1 MGIHKGLLI
10 EYFDAPVETVIFPL
24 AIRLHIPL
32 ARFGEW
38 SSKVK
43 GLWFNLSSEVRLLLR
58 DVSPLDKSND
68 IPTFHHAH
76 MPKNRALIIDKVCKG
91 STASIYT
98 SSACKSAAQHSQQQ
112 TANNS
117 DPT

>member
-1 MGIHKGLLI
+1 MHKGLLI
-10 EYFDAPVETVIFPL
+10 EYFDAPIETVIFPL

-58 DVSPLDKSND
+58 DVFPWTSQMTYQLFNMQ
-68 IPTFHHAH
+68 TC
-76 MPKNRALIIDKVCKG
+76 PKIE
-91 STASIYT
+91 
-98 SSACKSAAQHSQQQ
+98 
-112 TANNS
+112 
-117 DPT
+117 P